1 MVRSPVEICLG
12 TSRSSVPCYRGGHIW
27 PASTWHRAQAMRVC
41 GSGDVHRRRLPCRL
55 GKAVY
60 WRATLPLGHATTFAA
75 ARWRRAHRGPRRGT
89 SSCRYQCRSRRLRYR
104 VSETSRAPC
113 LWRPLPASLADG
125 AGARPDHPIN
135 GHCRCGL
142 SLRSPTIFCYDPCR
156 TDVNSLPLGRCLFV
170 FENKRPAR
178 SCRAD
183 HLTRKPVE
191 SFDCIIVGSGAA
203 GAVIASRLTED
214 EDVKVLLP
222 EAGGPDHHPLQN
234 MPMAFPK
241 VIASSNYNLRL
252 ESEP

>member
-1 MVRSPVEICLG
+1 MATKPPNTRRGPACSCPLFGVDRKWLAERRNGAFDPNVWSGRALQEVFVDLVVSGLASMYPV
-12 TSRSSVPCYRGGHIW
+12 SSWSCF
-27 PASTWHRAQAMRVC
+27 TWQRDQAMRVC
-41 GSGDVHRRRLPCRL
+41 GSGDVRRRRLPCRS

-60 WRATLPLGHATTFAA
+60 WRAALPLGHATTFAA

-191 SFDCIIVGSGAA
+191 KI
-203 GAVIASRLTED
+203 
-214 EDVKVLLP
+214 
-222 EAGGPDHHPLQN
+222 
-234 MPMAFPK
+234 
-241 VIASSNYNLRL
+241 
-252 ESEP
+252 